1 LELRETAE
9 IYGQTAEA
17 YESLWAPVL
26 HPYALRLLDAL
37 PLAAATRVLDAG
49 AGVGTLLPA
58 LRSRAPRATVVA
70 CDGSFGMLARAPRE
84 ELRVVTDLEQ
94 CALREASFD
103 VAVSCFVLFHLR
115 DPLRG
120 LSELCRALRPG
131 GTLGTI
137 TWEGDPTFAAQRIW
151 VEELEAEGAPALL
164 FVNHEPLS
172 SVPRVRG
179 LFEQAGFEFERGFV
193 DRLEHRNDPETFIAQ
208 RSQRGG
214 SARRLA
220 ALQPERRERLL
231 TRVRQRFAALGPGD
245 FVDRTGMIFAIGR
258 VPG

>member
-1 LELRETAE
+1 MERETAE

-26 HPYALRLLDAL
+26 HPYALRLLSEL
-37 PLAAATRVLDAG
+37 PLAAATRVIDAG
-49 AGVGTLLPA
+49 AGVGKLLPDLA
-58 LRSRAPRATVVA
+58 RAAPRATVVA
-70 CDGSFGMLARAPRE
+70 CDGSLGMLARAPRE
-84 ELRVVTDLEQ
+84 QLRVVMDLEQ
-94 CALREASFD
+94 PALRPASFD

-120 LSELCRALRPG
+120 LCELRHVLRPG

-137 TWEGDPTFAAQRIW
+137 TWEGDPTFPAQRIW

-164 FVNHEPLS
+164 FVNHAPLS
-172 SVPRVRG
+172 SVPRMRE
-179 LFEQAGFEFERGFV
+179 LFERAGFEFDRGFV
-193 DRLEHRNDPETFIAQ
+193 HRLEHRSDPETFLAQ

-220 ALQPERRERLL
+220 ALPPERRERLL
-231 TRVRQRFAALGPGD
+231 ARVCRRLAGLGPDD
-245 FVDRTGMIFAIGR
+245 FVDRTGMIFAVGR
-258 VPG
+258 ASG